1 MLTPT
6 SPKPLPSTSSCDAGR
21 LVAGA
26 TVAQIAIG
34 ALQVASV
41 KLLGEAHYHIQ
52 QQGYNAAVPY
62 QIPAPI
68 GGKGYEEAHQLLYA
82 TTPLTEWISFEVLYS
97 ATTFYDDLPTMQV
110 SLKSVVGGAI
120 DGTIDAGSVL
130 DDFLET
136 HDSAAVPPN
145 TIASGWLIDGP
156 PAGSASTVPRPLYVP
171 EAYRGQVVC
180 VRIVTSSASLLAVHL
195 LDVYQEA

>member
-52 QQGYNAAVPY
+52 QQGYTAAVPY
-62 QIPAPI
+62 QIPAPMD
-68 GGKGYEEAHQLLYA
+68 KGYEEAHQLLYA

-97 ATTFYDDLPTMQV
+97 ATTFMMTSQPCR
-110 SLKSVVGGAI
+110 
-120 DGTIDAGSVL
+120 
-130 DDFLET
+130 FLSSRWWVAPSMER
-136 HDSAAVPPN
+136 
-145 TIASGWLIDGP
+145 
-156 PAGSASTVPRPLYVP
+156 STQAL
-171 EAYRGQVVC
+171 
-180 VRIVTSSASLLAVHL
+180 SSMIS
-195 LDVYQEA
+195 

>member
-52 QQGYNAAVPY
+52 QQGYTAAVPY
-62 QIPAPI
+62 QIPAPM
-68 GGKGYEEAHQLLYA
+68 GKGYEETHQLLYA
-82 TTPLTEWISFEVLYS
+82 TTPLTEWISVEVLYS
-97 ATTFYDDLPTMQV
+97 ATTFYDDPPTLHV
-110 SLKSVVGGAI
+110 SLKSVVSGAI
-120 DGTIDAGSVL
+120 DGTIDAGLIL
-130 DDFLET
+130 DDYLEV
-136 HDSAAVPPN
+136 HDSAASSPARV
-145 TIASGWLIDGP
+145 TSGWAADAP
-156 PAGSASTVPRPLYVP
+156 PSGSSSTVPRPLYVP

-180 VRIVTSSASLLAVHL
+180 VRLVTQAVSVLAVHL

>member
-52 QQGYNAAVPY
+52 QQGYTAAVPY
-62 QIPAPI
+62 QIPAPMD
-68 GGKGYEEAHQLLYA
+68 KGYEEAHQLLYA

>member
-52 QQGYNAAVPY
+52 QQGYTAAVPY
-62 QIPAPI
+62 QIPAPM
-68 GGKGYEEAHQLLYA
+68 GKGYEETHQLLYA

-180 VRIVTSSASLLAVHL
+180 VRIVTSSASVLAVHL

>member
-1 MLTPT
+1 M
-6 SPKPLPSTSSCDAGR
+6 
-21 LVAGA
+21 
-26 TVAQIAIG
+26 AQIAIG

-52 QQGYNAAVPY
+52 SLGFNNIVPY
-62 QIPAPI
+62 QIPAAM
-68 GGKGYEEAHQLLYA
+68 GKGYEEAHQLLYA

-180 VRIVTSSASLLAVHL
+180 VRIVTSSASVLAVHL

>member
-6 SPKPLPSTSSCDAGR
+6 SPQPLPSVATCDAGR

-26 TVAQIAIG
+26 TMAQIAIG
-34 ALQVASV
+34 ALQATSV

-52 QQGYNAAVPY
+52 QQGYTTVIPY
-62 QIPAPI
+62 QIPAPFE
-68 GGKGYEEAHQLLYA
+68 KGYEEAHQLLYA

-180 VRIVTSSASLLAVHL
+180 VRIVTSSASVLAVHL

>member
-1 MLTPT
+1 MMLTPT

-52 QQGYNAAVPY
+52 QQGYTAAVPY
-62 QIPAPI
+62 QIPAPMD
-68 GGKGYEEAHQLLYA
+68 KGYEEAHQLLYA

-180 VRIVTSSASLLAVHL
+180 VRIVTSSASVLAVHL

>member
-6 SPKPLPSTSSCDAGR
+6 SPQSLPSTSTCDAGR

-26 TVAQIAIG
+26 TMAQIGIA
-34 ALQVASV
+34 ALQLGSV

-52 QQGYNAAVPY
+52 QLGYRDHIPY
-62 QIPAPI
+62 EIPP
-68 GGKGYEEAHQLLYA
+68 GMGKGYEEAHQLLYA

-97 ATTFYDDLPTMQV
+97 ATFFYDDVPTMQV
-110 SLKSVVGGAI
+110 SLKSVAGGAI
-120 DGTIDAGSVL
+120 DGTIDAGLVL
-130 DDFLET
+130 DDYLAA
-136 HDSAAVPPN
+136 HDMARTSPN
-145 TIASGWLIDGP
+145 RITSGWVAEGIP
-156 PAGSASTVPRPLYVP
+156 SGSASAVPRPLYVP

-180 VRIVTSSASLLAVHL
+180 VRIVTAAASVLAIHL

>member
-52 QQGYNAAVPY
+52 QQGYTAAVPY
-62 QIPAPI
+62 QIPAPMD
-68 GGKGYEEAHQLLYA
+68 KGYEEAHQLLYA

-180 VRIVTSSASLLAVHL
+180 VRIVTSSASVLAVHL

>member
-52 QQGYNAAVPY
+52 QQGYTAAVPY
-62 QIPAPI
+62 QIPAPM
-68 GGKGYEEAHQLLYA
+68 GKGYEETHQLLYA
-82 TTPLTEWISFEVLYS
+82 TTPLTEWISVEVLYS
-97 ATTFYDDLPTMQV
+97 ATTFYDDPPTLHV
-110 SLKSVVGGAI
+110 SLKSVVSGAI
-120 DGTIDAGSVL
+120 DGTIDAGLIL
-130 DDFLET
+130 DDYLEV
-136 HDSAAVPPN
+136 HDSAATSPARV
-145 TIASGWLIDGP
+145 TSGWTADAP
-156 PAGSASTVPRPLYVP
+156 PSGSSSTVPRPLYVP

-180 VRIVTSSASLLAVHL
+180 VRLATEAVSVLAVHL

>member
-6 SPKPLPSTSSCDAGR
+6 SPQPLPSVATCDAGR

-26 TVAQIAIG
+26 TMAQIAIG
-34 ALQVASV
+34 ALQATSV

-52 QQGYNAAVPY
+52 QQGYTTVIPY
-62 QIPAPI
+62 QIPAPFE
-68 GGKGYEEAHQLLYA
+68 KGYEEAHQLLYA
-82 TTPLTEWISFEVLYS
+82 TTPLTKWISFEVLYS
-97 ATTFYDDLPTMQV
+97 ATTFYDDAPTMQV
-110 SLKSVVGGAI
+110 SLKSVVAGAI

-156 PAGSASTVPRPLYVP
+156 PSGSASTVPRPLYVP

-180 VRIVTSSASLLAVHL
+180 VRIVTTSASIIAVHL

>member
-6 SPKPLPSTSSCDAGR
+6 SPKPLPFTSSCDAGR
-21 LVAGA
+21 LVAG
-26 TVAQIAIG
+26 TTMSQIAIG

-52 QQGYNAAVPY
+52 QQGYTAAVPY
-62 QIPAPI
+62 QIPAPM
-68 GGKGYEEAHQLLYA
+68 GKGYEETHQLLYA
-82 TTPLTEWISFEVLYS
+82 TTPLTEWISVEVLYS
-97 ATTFYDDLPTMQV
+97 ATTFYDDPPTLHV

-120 DGTIDAGSVL
+120 DGTIDAGLIL
-130 DDFLET
+130 DDYLEV
-136 HDSAAVPPN
+136 HDSAASSPARV
-145 TIASGWLIDGP
+145 TSGWTADAP
-156 PAGSASTVPRPLYVP
+156 PSGSSSTVPRPLYVP

-180 VRIVTSSASLLAVHL
+180 VRLVTEAVSVLAVHL